1 MFGLFKTAIRLII
14 FALAL
19 FAFFTVP
26 LGEKTLYQHVSG
38 LLSTDE
44 AKDLGRELK
53 GATRKIGD
61 AIQEGAQEGI
71 EDAGGSAGAASEAG
85 AP

>member
-1 MFGLFKTAIRLII
+1 MFGLFKTAIRLLI

-26 LGEKTLYQHVSG
+26 LGEKTLYQHVSR
-38 LLSTDE
+38 LLATEE

-53 GATRKIGD
+53 GASKKIGD
-61 AIQEGAQEGI
+61 AIQEGASERLEGDASTQS
-71 EDAGGSAGAASEAG
+71 EDRPNEE
-85 AP
+85 